1 MSVIYTSNTAQS
13 VQITS
18 NSSTAKNVLGKE
30 DFLKLLVAQM
40 NNQDPLNPTE
50 GTELSAQLAQF
61 STLEQMTN
69 INETLNQNLD
79 ANYLLATSI
88 NNTMSATIIGKNVK
102 AYGNDIQLALGQNN
116 NIFFHL
122 DDSSTKVQIEV
133 LDKDGKVVQTITK
146 ENQVAGEKSV
156 SWDGK
161 DSNGEELPEGK
172 YTYRITAT
180 DQNGDAVSV
189 ETYTYGTI
197 SGVRFSNGGA
207 VLMIGNLEVQMSDVY
222 EIINN

>member
-1 MSVIYTSNTAQS
+1 MSVIYTSNSTQS
-13 VQITS
+13 VQTTS

-61 STLEQMTN
+61 SSLEQMTN
-69 INETLNQNLD
+69 INETLNQSLD

-102 AYGNDIQLALGQNN
+102 AYGNEIQLISGQSN
-116 NIFFHL
+116 NIYFNL
-122 DDSSTKVQIEV
+122 GDNASKVQVEILDEV
-133 LDKDGKVVQTITK
+133 GKVVHTITK
-146 ENQVAGEKSV
+146 ENLVEGEKSV
-156 SWDGK
+156 SWNGK
-161 DSNGEELPEGK
+161 DNDGEELPEGK
-172 YTYRITAT
+172 YSYRITAT
-180 DQNGDAVSV
+180 DQNGDNVSV
-189 ETYTYGTI
+189 ETYTHGTI

-207 VLMIGNLEVQMSDVY
+207 VLMIGDLEVQMSDVY